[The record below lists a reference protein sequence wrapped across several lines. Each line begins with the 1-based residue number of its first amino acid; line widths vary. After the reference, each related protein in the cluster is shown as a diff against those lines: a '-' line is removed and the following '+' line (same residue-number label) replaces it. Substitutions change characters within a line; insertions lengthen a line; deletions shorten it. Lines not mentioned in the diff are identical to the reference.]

1 MWALQFFTGKFF
13 KHKGHT
19 GLEGNKT
26 TKLSVFSA
34 WCTLCPHLHSPAV
47 SYFISFS
54 LYALVLKHI
63 PMGIAYAIWGGLGG
77 AGVVLIGVLFWH
89 DKISA
94 LQVTGILLIIS
105 SSLAHL
111 R

>member
-1 MWALQFFTGKFF
+1 MLALQFLTGKFF
-13 KHKGHT
+13 KHKDHK

-34 WCTLCPHLHSPAV
+34 WCTLCSHLHSPAV
-47 SYFISFS
+47 SCFISFY

-63 PMGIAYAIWGGLGG
+63 RMGIAYAIWGGLGG

-94 LQVTGILLIIS
+94 LQVTVILLIIS